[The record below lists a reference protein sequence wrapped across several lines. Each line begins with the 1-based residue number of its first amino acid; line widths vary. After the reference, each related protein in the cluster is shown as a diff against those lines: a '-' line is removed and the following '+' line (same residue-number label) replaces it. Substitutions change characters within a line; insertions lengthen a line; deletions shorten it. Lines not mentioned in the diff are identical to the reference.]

1 MGRRRA
7 GIIFGMRQSTVRA
20 VVFDV
25 GNTLW
30 FEATSP
36 DRAAIE
42 RQQAERVRPL
52 LSEWGVEPDVPLE
65 QVLAEVWDAYAVA
78 DEVER
83 ERGSQRE
90 PSLPFIIRGALASHA
105 VEIDGEQAEAW
116 WRAAWISGPEFGI
129 QLYPDTLDVLRE
141 LRDSGVTIG
150 VSSTRPCTADMFS
163 PGLGEMGLAPYV
175 DAVVCS
181 GDTGYRKPHR
191 STFDLVLEQLGVTAA
206 DAVMVGDLAD
216 ADVAGGK
223 AIGMTTVW
231 KLNGRYDVRPCP
243 DADYVI
249 HDLAE
254 LLSLPIFSREARTIA
269 PAESLTPHEDANAER
284 Y

>member
-1 MGRRRA
+1 
-7 GIIFGMRQSTVRA
+7 MRPNAVRA

-36 DRAAIE
+36 DRASIE
-42 RQQAERVRPL
+42 RTQAERVRPL
-52 LSEWGVEPDVPLE
+52 LAAWGVALTVPLE
-65 QVLAEVWDAYAVA
+65 RVLGEVWDAYAVA

-83 ERGSQRE
+83 DRGSCRE

-105 VEIDGEQAEAW
+105 VEITHEQAEAW
-116 WRAAWISGPEFGI
+116 WRAAWISASEFGV
-129 QLYPDTLDVLRE
+129 QLYPDTLDVMRE
-141 LRDSGVTIG
+141 LRESGIAIG
-150 VSSTRPCTADMFS
+150 VSSTRPCTGKMFA
-163 PGLGEMGLAPYV
+163 PGLGEMGLAPYI

-191 STFDLVLEQLGVTAA
+191 STFDLMLAKLGVAA
-206 DAVMVGDLAD
+206 DEAVMVGDLAD
-216 ADVAGGK
+216 ADIAGGK
-223 AIGMTTVW
+223 AAGMTTVW
-231 KLNGRYDVRPCP
+231 KLNGRYELPPCA
-243 DADYVI
+243 DADYAI

-254 LLSLPIFSREARTIA
+254 LLVLPLFGGERRASAS
-269 PAESLTPHEDANAER
+269 AESLTPHEDGNAER